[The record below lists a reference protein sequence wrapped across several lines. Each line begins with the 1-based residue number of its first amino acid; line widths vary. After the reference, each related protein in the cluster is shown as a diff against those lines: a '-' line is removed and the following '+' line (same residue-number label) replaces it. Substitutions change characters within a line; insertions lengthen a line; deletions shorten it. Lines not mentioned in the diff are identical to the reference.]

1 MMLKLFTWDGNT
13 LGYKDDGGSNAVLDF
28 STIPGRA
35 YILTAERRAAT
46 QDYNGNGNIEGYEFH
61 FRLED
66 LVTDVVTTDTV
77 VQGNDHPGT
86 QQVWRL
92 GKASTHFFHVQGPF
106 IIHNG
111 NDAENMATCQSWL
124 RNKFNG
130 TATAEE
136 SENGVAEDAS
146 FFVELDVAVK

>member
-1 MMLKLFTWDGNT
+1 M
-13 LGYKDDGGSNAVLDF
+13 S
-28 STIPGRA
+28 S
-35 YILTAERRAAT
+35 
-46 QDYNGNGNIEGYEFH
+46 
-61 FRLED
+61 
-66 LVTDVVTTDTV
+66 VTTSVTTDTV

-124 RNKFNG
+124 RNTYNG

-136 SENGVAEDAS
+136 SENGVAEAAS
-146 FFVELDVAVK
+146 FFVELDVALK

>member
-1 MMLKLFTWDGNT
+1 M
-13 LGYKDDGGSNAVLDF
+13 LDF
-28 STIPGRA
+28 STVPGRA
-35 YILTAERRAAT
+35 YILTCERRDAT

-66 LVTDVVTTDTV
+66 LVTDVVVTDTV
-77 VQGNDHPGT
+77 VQGNDHPGSE
-86 QQVWRL
+86 QVWRL
-92 GKASTHFFHVQGPF
+92 GHASTHFTHTQSCF

-111 NDAENMATCQSWL
+111 NDADDKATCQEWL
-124 RNKFNG
+124 RNKYDG
-130 TATAEE
+130 TAVAEE

>member
-1 MMLKLFTWDGNT
+1 M
-13 LGYKDDGGSNAVLDF
+13 
-28 STIPGRA
+28 
-35 YILTAERRAAT
+35 
-46 QDYNGNGNIEGYEFH
+46 YEFH

-111 NDAENMATCQSWL
+111 NGAETMATCQSWL
-124 RNKFNG
+124 KNKFDG
-130 TATAEE
+130 TAVAEE
-136 SENGVAEDAS
+136 SENGIEEADS
-146 FFVELDVAVK
+146 FFVELDIATS